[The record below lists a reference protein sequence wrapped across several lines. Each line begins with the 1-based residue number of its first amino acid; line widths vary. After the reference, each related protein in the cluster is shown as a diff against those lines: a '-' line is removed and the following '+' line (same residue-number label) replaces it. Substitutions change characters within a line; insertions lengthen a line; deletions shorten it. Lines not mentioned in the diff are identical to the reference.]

1 MDTYIIIAACAVAIG
16 IIIALLRT
24 PGLFKKMAGS
34 AAVGYASFGLIN
46 VLSSFTGVGLAVSGW
61 NLTIAGL
68 LGLPGVI
75 SLLVVKTIIG
85 I

>member
-1 MDTYIIIAACAVAIG
+1 MDTYIIIAASAVAIG
-16 IIIALLRT
+16 VIIALLRT

-34 AAVGYASFGLIN
+34 AAAGFACFGLIN
-46 VLSSFTGVGLAVSGW
+46 VLSSVTGVGLAVSGW
-61 NLTIAGL
+61 NLAIAGL

-75 SLLVVKTIIG
+75 SLLVVKAIIG